1 MSVRRALW
9 VRVIVNYEECAR
21 YRNCHGLAVPQV
33 GDQIIGTREES
44 EPGVVVGARD
54 VAVSIVFGGT
64 YVDHDVKATMHVPGW
79 VCGAWSFFEPTQQTY
94 QPATKIDEPLIA
106 RHFGVGFE
114 G

>member
-1 MSVRRALW
+1 MNMWTRGVQF
-9 VRVIVNYEECAR
+9 EECAR
-21 YRNCHGLAVPQV
+21 HRNFLGLAVAQV
-33 GDQIIGTREES
+33 GHQIIRAREES

-94 QPATKIDEPLIA
+94 QPATKIDEPLMA
-106 RHFGVGFE
+106 SDAGHFGVGFE